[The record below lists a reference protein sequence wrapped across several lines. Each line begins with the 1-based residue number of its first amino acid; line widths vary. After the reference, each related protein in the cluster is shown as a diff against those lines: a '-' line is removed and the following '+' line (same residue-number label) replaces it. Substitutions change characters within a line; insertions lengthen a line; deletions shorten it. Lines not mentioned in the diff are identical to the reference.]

1 MLTGGI
7 VKKIEVEIVKCEK
20 KKLFCLGCFPLPKDN
35 KRRIEVA
42 IERLKG
48 K

>member
-1 MLTGGI
+1 MN
-7 VKKIEVEIVKCEK
+7 KIEVEIIKCEK
-20 KKLFCLGCFPLPKDN
+20 KKMFCLGCFPLPKNN

-42 IERLKG
+42 LKQMKG